1 VVTSS
6 NNGAVENV
14 SLELPKQSAIH
25 DVWSASVDVSRD
37 IASTLLGEPAWAMIA
52 GRLDNKDNRT
62 DCMKTF
68 WWQKSEG
75 GMKVPG
81 LCERLRAIKRGESSP
96 KIPWQEAVDAFR
108 QALSEEQAWR
118 TRLAD
123 LHDIPAKCRAALNSR
138 NCLQDDEL
146 LQLNPGILDSRC
158 N

>member
-1 VVTSS
+1 MVTSS

-68 WWQKSEG
+68 S
-75 GMKVPG
+75 
-81 LCERLRAIKRGESSP
+81 A
-96 KIPWQEAVDAFR
+96 
-108 QALSEEQAWR
+108 EE
-118 TRLAD
+118 
-123 LHDIPAKCRAALNSR
+123 
-138 NCLQDDEL
+138 
-146 LQLNPGILDSRC
+146 
-158 N
+158 

>member
-1 VVTSS
+1 
-6 NNGAVENV
+6 
-14 SLELPKQSAIH
+14 
-25 DVWSASVDVSRD
+25 
-37 IASTLLGEPAWAMIA
+37 
-52 GRLDNKDNRT
+52 
-62 DCMKTF
+62 
-68 WWQKSEG
+68 
-75 GMKVPG
+75 MKVPG

-146 LQLNPGILDSRC
+146 LQLNPWILDSRC